1 MKFWWVMICNR
12 NTRCVAICNEYL
24 SLSKFDREQTQ
35 ITATFKYLL
44 HIATQRVFLLHIIT
58 HQNFIVYYN
67 FRLKYCTLQRFV
79 IYYLAFC
86 LI

>member
-1 MKFWWVMICNR
+1 LIFLFHGQSWQKVAVICVCSRSNF
-12 NTRCVAICNEYL
+12 E
-24 SLSKFDREQTQ
+24 
-35 ITATFKYLL
+35 TFKYSL
-44 HIATQRVFLLHIIT
+44 HIATQRVFLLHTIT

-67 FRLKYCTLQRFV
+67 FKLKYCTLQRFI